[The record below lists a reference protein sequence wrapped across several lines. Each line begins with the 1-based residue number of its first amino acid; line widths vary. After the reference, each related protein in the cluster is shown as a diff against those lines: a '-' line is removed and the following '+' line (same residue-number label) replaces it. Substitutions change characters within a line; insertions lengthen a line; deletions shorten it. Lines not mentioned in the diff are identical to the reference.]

1 MCKLQNSGIAK
12 ASILIGILWILQS
25 AARLMFGVLGITD
38 GMNQFLDNPISEAF
52 SIFLLVIFMFLGIVG
67 MIAAVGLLMRRK
79 WGFWGILS
87 VCLLTIAFDL
97 WGLTIQFTAAIGL
110 IVPIV
115 SILFFMIW
123 KSRLSTIL
131 K

>member
-1 MCKLQNSGIAK
+1 MQNSGIAK